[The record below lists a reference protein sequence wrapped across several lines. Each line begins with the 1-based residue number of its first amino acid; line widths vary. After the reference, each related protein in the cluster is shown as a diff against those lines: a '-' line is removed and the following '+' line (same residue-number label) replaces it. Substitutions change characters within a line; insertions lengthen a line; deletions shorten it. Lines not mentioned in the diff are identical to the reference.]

1 MKFEKIVLEFEKY
14 QTLDIIAASQPTD
27 PTEGTTEPT
36 ANTDP
41 YEADKW

>member
-1 MKFEKIVLEFEKY
+1 MKYETLEIKFEKYEV
-14 QTLDIIAASQPTD
+14 LDIIAASPMD
-27 PTEGTTEPT
+27 PTQGSTEPT

>member
-1 MKFEKIVLEFEKY
+1 MKFEIPEIEFEKY
-14 QTLDIIAASQPTD
+14 QTVDIIAASPD
-27 PTEGTTEPT
+27 PTNPTTPTEPT